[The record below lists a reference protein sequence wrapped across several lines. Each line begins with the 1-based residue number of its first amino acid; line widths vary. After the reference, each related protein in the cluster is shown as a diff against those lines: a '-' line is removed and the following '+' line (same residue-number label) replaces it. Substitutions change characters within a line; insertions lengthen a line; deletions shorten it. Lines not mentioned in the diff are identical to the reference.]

1 MIDVAFKHQ
10 GMLAKFQGDGMMV
23 VFGVPVAQ
31 EDAALRAVATAV
43 DMQQALSRITIP
55 NLPGLTLPIGIG
67 INTGEV
73 IAGNIGSDLHFEY
86 TVIGDPVNVAKRL
99 ESQAG
104 AGQIMISDTTYDVV
118 KDFVEA
124 QGLGGI
130 RVGGS
135 RNWVPAYNVMRL
147 KQGLRLTSEGAGL
160 VV

>member
-1 MIDVAFKHQ
+1 MIDVAFKYE

-31 EDAALRAVATAV
+31 TDAALRAVATAV
-43 DMQQALSRITIP
+43 EIQRELSEISIP
-55 NLPGLTLPIGIG
+55 ALPGLTLPLGMG

-73 IAGNIGSDLHFEY
+73 VAGNIGSDRHFEY

-99 ESQAG
+99 ETQAG
-104 AGQIMISDTTYDVV
+104 AKQTLISDTTYELV

-124 QGLGGI
+124 QDLGGI

-135 RNWVPAYNVMRL
+135 RNWVRAYNVMGL
-147 KQGLRLTSEGAGL
+147 KQDINFAA
-160 VV
+160 